1 MHFLFRLTIVLGAIV
16 IFSDIPTSA
25 HAQEMEQVFARA
37 IQLEKEGKKQE
48 VLNAYETIFRNNRN
62 NPEIAAEA
70 LYRGGLYA
78 AYRSGT
84 TEDEKKHG
92 KRMAVQHWWHQ
103 LLHDYPNTRA
113 AAELTKPTRDRPRGQ
128 LAAVEDELD
137 RLNSSGWKY
146 QVIDFLVRITG
157 KHPAYSYALALILLA
172 VIVKLLL
179 LPLTKKQYMAMREM
193 QRMQPLVKQLQ
204 EKYKGAE
211 LQQKMME
218 LYKEHGVNPFASCLP
233 TLFMM
238 PFLILVFQAI
248 QEYEFAFS
256 HGHFLWIGS
265 SLAEQYK
272 FIAPNLRRPDVPLLI
287 IYVLTNYITMRM
299 TPTTDPQQQQ
309 QQNTMAILMSGL
321 FFYMFLTQ
329 GWSSAFTLYW
339 LALNVISIWQQYVY
353 VFKPA
358 KMQHQDSKALTT
370 SQEPTRSVEVMS
382 RNGAGAAGQE
392 SKSIAPVNPPARVRP
407 RKKNRKGR

>member
-1 MHFLFRLTIVLGAIV
+1 MHFLLRLAIVLGAIV
-16 IFSDIPTSA
+16 IFSDIQTSA
-25 HAQEMEQVFARA
+25 LAQEMEQIFARA

-70 LYRGGLYA
+70 LFRGGLFA
-78 AYRSGT
+78 AYRFGT

-103 LLHDYPNTRA
+103 LLHDYPNTKA
-113 AAELTKPTRDRPRGQ
+113 AAQLTQPTPEMPRGQ
-128 LAAVEDELD
+128 LAAVENELD
-137 RLNSSGWKY
+137 RLNSKDWKY
-146 QVIDFLVRITG
+146 KLIDFLVKLTG
-157 KHPAYSYALALILLA
+157 KNPHYSYALALILLA
-172 VIVKLLL
+172 IFVKLLL
-179 LPLTKKQYMAMREM
+179 LPLTKKQYAAMREM

-299 TPTTDPQQQQ
+299 TPATDPQQQQ

-321 FFYMFLTQ
+321 FFYMFLAQ

-339 LALNVISIWQQYVY
+339 LALNLISIWQQYEY
-353 VFKPA
+353 VIKPA
-358 KMQHQDSKALTT
+358 KARLQESKTQATGPESL
-370 SQEPTRSVEVMS
+370 PAVDVS
-382 RNGAGAAGQE
+382 RNGAGTAGQE
-392 SKSIAPVNPPARVRP
+392 SKTVSPAQPPVRVRP
-407 RKKNRKGR
+407 RKKNKKGR